1 MYNANAKI
9 NCIRS
14 IKLAFTNYTNFSG
27 RTRRSEYWNFVLLV
41 NIITSLLLS
50 LTLYF
55 FLDEKYISYY
65 DGRYYHY
72 YYKQHYDGQL
82 VMIILDSLYFSF
94 VMLPLFSST
103 ARRLHDIGKRGEYIF
118 IGLVPLFGQIALL
131 VLLCKDSEKQSNEY
145 GPSPKYVSME
155 DTPTA
160 LINNTDYLNPIV

>member
-65 DGRYYHY
+65 DGRY
-72 YYKQHYDGQL
+72 
-82 VMIILDSLYFSF
+82 ILSL
-94 VMLPLFSST
+94 
-103 ARRLHDIGKRGEYIF
+103 
-118 IGLVPLFGQIALL
+118 LL
-131 VLLCKDSEKQSNEY
+131 
-145 GPSPKYVSME
+145 
-155 DTPTA
+155 
-160 LINNTDYLNPIV
+160 